1 MAASYSL
8 LSTEKEPAF
17 QSKLNLI
24 TRVIRCVL
32 LVHSLRIK
40 KAFKRREHAFTSY
53 AVPSDL
59 FSSMTV
65 FSFNF
70 RSQEEQLS
78 LAEVKDQ
85 EELEQAP

>member
-1 MAASYSL
+1 MAATYSL

-17 QSKLNLI
+17 QSKLNLV

-59 FSSMTV
+59 FGSITV
-65 FSFNF
+65 I
-70 RSQEEQLS
+70 S
-78 LAEVKDQ
+78 L
-85 EELEQAP
+85 